1 MTQPLISVVIA
12 AYHADHYLVE
22 ALQDACQ
29 QTYTNLEILVSDDA
43 ASSDTR
49 ELVTRQGDP
58 RIRYHAN
65 SPNLGPA
72 MNHWKG
78 IQLAQ
83 GEFIAILNHDDR
95 WQPNFLERLS
105 QPLMHDSEL
114 TFSFCDHQIIRTD
127 GSVDTQKT
135 EVNSL
140 HWGRDQL
147 SPGRQSDVTGLVVR
161 QSIPVAMGCLF
172 RKTCLENATW
182 PEDIGPAYDL
192 WLAYLLAIAG
202 GAGDYI
208 PDRLSSWREHPGN
221 LTSAGELRWS
231 LGSAFCWEAMRTH
244 PMFRQYHREVKA
256 RLASAYRSAANAA
269 LHNGDRPHAHAL
281 ARKAWLTCPTSY
293 RSAALALWTAL
304 PASLTAKRRR
314 IR

>member
-12 AYHADHYLVE
+12 AYQADHYLRE
-22 ALQDACQ
+22 ALQDASH
-29 QTYTNLEILVSDDA
+29 QTYRNLEILVCDDA
-43 ASSDTR
+43 ASSDTQ
-49 ELVTRQGDP
+49 ELVASQSDP

-78 IQLAQ
+78 FQLAQ

-95 WQPNFLERLS
+95 WQPDFLERLS
-105 QPLMHDSEL
+105 EPLIHDSGL
-114 TFSFCDHQIIRTD
+114 TFSFCDHLVIRCD
-127 GSVDTQKT
+127 GSVDNQKT
-135 EVNSL
+135 EANSC
-140 HWGRDQL
+140 HWGRNQL
-147 SPGRQSDVTGLVVR
+147 PPGRQSNVPGLVVR

-172 RKTCLENATW
+172 RKTCLANASW

-192 WLAYLLAIAG
+192 WLAYLLAIAD
-202 GAGDYI
+202 GAGYYI
-208 PDRLSSWREHPGN
+208 PDRLSSWREHAGN
-221 LTSAGELRWS
+221 LTTAGELRWS
-231 LGSAFCWEAMRTH
+231 LGSACCWEAMRTH
-244 PMFRQYHREVKA
+244 PMFQQHRREVKA
-256 RLASAYRSAANAA
+256 RLASAYRSAARAA

-293 RSAALALWTAL
+293 HSAAMALWTAL